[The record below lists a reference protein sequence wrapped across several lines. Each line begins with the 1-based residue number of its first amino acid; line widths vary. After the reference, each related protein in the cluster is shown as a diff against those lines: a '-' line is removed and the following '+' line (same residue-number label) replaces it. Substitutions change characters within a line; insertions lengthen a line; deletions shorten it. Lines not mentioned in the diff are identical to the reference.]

1 MKDDRAE
8 TELLDALLSEPTI
21 KFGNLM
27 NGKSRQEL
35 LARV

>member
-1 MKDDRAE
+1 MKEDKAE

-27 NGKSRQEL
+27 NGKSQQEFL
-35 LARV
+35 DRP

>member
-1 MKDDRAE
+1 MKEDKAE

-27 NGKSRQEL
+27 NGKS
-35 LARV
+35 